1 MGCYPLGKMVAKVFD
16 KCKGRKRR
24 GIATTMVYSPPPSY
38 SYARSVAKHV
48 TFSTDHAVVM
58 PPDTVQM
65 VPPVSKHHHPGPAI
79 SPSPQAEMAQSNEQ
93 CRVRF
98 TPESTTQHG
107 EIPNPPRAPRSKQPR
122 FPVEQDHQAA
132 DGFAHPLRREPPQ
145 FRDDT
150 ANRNEPPPTYTA
162 SPLPRWEEGER
173 RREYFGGEYHYY
185 PTPVREGIYRI
196 ATDPNRLTTIFSE
209 ENPNACSIV

>member
-1 MGCYPLGKMVAKVFD
+1 MGCYPPLGKMVTKAFD
-16 KCKGRKRR
+16 KYKGRKRR

-38 SYARSVAKHV
+38 SYTRSVAKHV

-58 PPDTVQM
+58 PPDTIQM
-65 VPPVSKHHHPGPAI
+65 VPPVSKHHPGPAI

-98 TPESTTQHG
+98 APEPTTQHG
-107 EIPNPPRAPRSKQPR
+107 EIPDPPRRAPRSKQPR
-122 FPVEQDHQAA
+122 FSAEPDHQAA
-132 DGFAHPLRREPPQ
+132 EAFPNPAS
-145 FRDDT
+145 
-150 ANRNEPPPTYTA
+150 RNEPPPTYA
-162 SPLPRWEEGER
+162 PSPLPRWEEGER

>member
-1 MGCYPLGKMVAKVFD
+1 MGCYPPLGKMVAKAFD
-16 KCKGRKRR
+16 KCRGRKRR
-24 GIATTMVYSPPPSY
+24 GIAAAVVYSPPPSY

-48 TFSTDHAVVM
+48 TFSTGHAVVM
-58 PPDTVQM
+58 PPDTIQM
-65 VPPVSKHHHPGPAI
+65 VPPVSKHHPEPAI
-79 SPSPQAEMAQSNEQ
+79 SPSPQAEMAQSNGQ

-98 TPESTTQHG
+98 APGSTQHG
-107 EIPNPPRAPRSKQPR
+107 EIPNPPRAARSKQLR
-122 FPVEQDHQAA
+122 FAVEQDHQAVDA
-132 DGFAHPLRREPPQ
+132 FPHPARREPPHC
-145 FRDDT
+145 RDD
-150 ANRNEPPPTYTA
+150 AAIRNDPPPTYTA

-209 ENPNACSIV
+209 ENPNACHIV